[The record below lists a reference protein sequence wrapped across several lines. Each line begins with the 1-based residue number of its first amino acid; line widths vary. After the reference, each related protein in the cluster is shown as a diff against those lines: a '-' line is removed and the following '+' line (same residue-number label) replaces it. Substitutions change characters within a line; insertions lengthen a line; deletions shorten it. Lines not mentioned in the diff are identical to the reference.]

1 MLLQIKYSSETI
13 MLMETRSKWMKIRDF
28 SGYDAVDVLMDLLDY
43 LSIKANAIIQ
53 HVM

>member
-1 MLLQIKYSSETI
+1 
-13 MLMETRSKWMKIRDF
+13 MLMETRSKWMKIGDF
-28 SGYDAVDVLMDLLDY
+28 SGHDAVDVLMDLLDY